1 MALLA
6 GGSAL
11 VLLAYLAWQW
21 RPPFTHD
28 PVQRQYLRFC
38 RKLARVGLVRAP
50 HEGALDFARRCL
62 TRRADLETAIENI
75 TLTYLRLRYQRAA
88 NEDEWR
94 AFKREG
100 AAFRP

>member
-1 MALLA
+1 M
-6 GGSAL
+6 
-11 VLLAYLAWQW
+11 LLAYVAWQW
-21 RPPFTHD
+21 RPPRMRD

-50 HEGALDFARRCL
+50 HEGALDFAHRCL
-62 TRRADLETAIENI
+62 TKRADLKPAIENI
-75 TLTYLRLRYQRAA
+75 TAKYLRLRYDRAA

-94 AFKREG
+94 TFRREI